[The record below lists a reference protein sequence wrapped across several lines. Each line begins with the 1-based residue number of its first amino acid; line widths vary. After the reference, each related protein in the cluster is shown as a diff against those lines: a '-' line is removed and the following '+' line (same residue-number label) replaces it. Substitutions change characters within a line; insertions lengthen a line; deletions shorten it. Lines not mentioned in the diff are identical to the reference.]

1 MSKRPVRMKTRLA
14 GPEGTAEPGKVIG
27 LSEELAAA
35 LVESGQAEYATPA
48 ERTDARM
55 QAPQIER
62 TEPENIDAGAEAE
75 ESEQADT
82 DRTED
87 ETAENEP
94 ERETAAKRTGR
105 TGGRTRRK
113 APAKD

>member
-1 MSKRPVRMKTRLA
+1 MPETRAVRMKTRLA

-27 LSEELAAA
+27 LSVALAES
-35 LVESGQAEYATPA
+35 LVESGQAEYAAPE
-48 ERTDARM
+48 ERMNARL
-55 QAPQIER
+55 QAPQ
-62 TEPENIDAGAEAE
+62 AEAVADE
-75 ESEQADT
+75 EST
-82 DRTED
+82 DDGGEAGDVDED

-113 APAKD
+113 APGKD